1 VERKS
6 VTSSA
11 IAEVG
16 YDPETKVLEVGFPSK
31 AVWRY
36 ADVPQEVFDKFM
48 RAESLG
54 RFFASDI
61 RANYKA
67 ERVHLEPDCGAGVEP
82 CLNDPCPCWCH
93 NLSKSGGKNAES
105 AAQTESKSVQK
116 RKAAQK
122 KQAI

>member
-1 VERKS
+1 MERKS
-6 VTSSA
+6 VASSA

-67 ERVHLEPDCGAGVEP
+67 ERVHIEGCHPQGLCDLGSLGVCG
-82 CLNDPCPCWCH
+82 CWCH
-93 NLSKSGGKNAES
+93 HITKGSSHAES
-105 AAQTESKSVQK
+105 AAKELGKAIGK
-116 RKAAQK
+116 NKPRKDK
-122 KQAI
+122 KAI

>member
-1 VERKS
+1 MERKT

-11 IAEVG
+11 LSSVG

-36 ADVPQEVFDKFM
+36 ADVPQEVFDRFM

-67 ERVHLEPDCGAGVEP
+67 ERVHLKPDCGAGVEP
-82 CLNDPCPCWCH
+82 CLNEPCPCWCH
-93 NLSKSGGKNAES
+93 NVTKGSSHAES
-105 AAQTESKSVQK
+105 TAQTESKPVQK

-122 KQAI
+122 KQTT